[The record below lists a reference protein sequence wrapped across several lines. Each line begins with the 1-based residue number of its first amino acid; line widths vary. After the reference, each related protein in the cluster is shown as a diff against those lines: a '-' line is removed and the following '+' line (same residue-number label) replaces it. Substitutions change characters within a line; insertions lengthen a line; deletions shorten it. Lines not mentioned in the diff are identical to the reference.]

1 LPRRSFSEGGISLFC
16 RGARRGERLFENS
29 SFDTNAAIT
38 FSLTIDYLGN
48 HRDFIPQLAKWAYS
62 EWRRVFD
69 TRGMSL
75 NDVVASFE
83 TRTNTDKLPLAI
95 VAIENGEVIGTGC
108 LKPGDLEIRPELSP
122 WLGGIF
128 VVPQCRNRGV
138 ATAII
143 HRLLQEALRLQLS
156 VLYLWTP
163 SAESLYARLGWKT
176 IERLDY
182 CEDTVS
188 IMELAL

>member
-1 LPRRSFSEGGISLFC
+1 
-16 RGARRGERLFENS
+16 
-29 SFDTNAAIT
+29 
-38 FSLTIDYLGN
+38 
-48 HRDFIPQLAKWAYS
+48 
-62 EWRRVFD
+62 
-69 TRGMSL
+69 MSL

-83 TRTNTDKLPLAI
+83 ARTNTDKLPLAI